1 MKLSPKGKI
10 VATGEDG
17 VPWELYENGYLLFKP
32 TKEKN
37 TLTNP
42 YQTPSWKE
50 KNGEYLIAIGFTD
63 KVFAPEN
70 SNNLFN
76 IAVQQA
82 LSPQLQYIE
91 TSKIDTSKVTNM
103 SYMFYKTSVKSLDV
117 SNWDTSNVTDMSQ
130 MFYKAEDL
138 TYLDVSSWDTSNVKV
153 MTGMFHGVGA
163 TNLVISK
170 WNTSKVRDMAGMF
183 CNAKLLQML
192 NLSNWDT
199 SNVENMSCLFYN
211 TSIKTLHIEKWNT
224 SKVVDMSSMFAKT
237 NLTTLN
243 IENWNTQNVEYMN
256 SMFFETLDLKKL
268 SVKNWN
274 VSKVYNMS
282 HMFEGALNLQ
292 ELTLFKTYPVQFY
305 KRFFHNNHKLRLLN
319 LSHVNNS
326 SNNEIETWFNRLFAS
341 NNINLPDDCV
351 ILLP

>member
-199 SNVENMSCLFYN
+199 SNVENMSLMFRN
-211 TSIKTLHIEKWNT
+211 TNKLH
-224 SKVVDMSSMFAKT
+224 
-237 NLTTLN
+237 TLN
-243 IENWNTQNVEYMN
+243 IANWDFRKIDN
-256 SMFFETLDLKKL
+256 MFHIFHGND
-268 SVKNWN
+268 S
-274 VSKVYNMS
+274 
-282 HMFEGALNLQ
+282 LQ
-292 ELTLFKTYPVQFY
+292 LIDCSQIQTIDCPQDW
-305 KRFFHNNHKLRLLN
+305 FHNL
-319 LSHVNNS
+319 
-326 SNNEIETWFNRLFAS
+326 IEQHE
-341 NNINLPDDCV
+341 INLPDNCTI
-351 ILLP
+351 ILPN